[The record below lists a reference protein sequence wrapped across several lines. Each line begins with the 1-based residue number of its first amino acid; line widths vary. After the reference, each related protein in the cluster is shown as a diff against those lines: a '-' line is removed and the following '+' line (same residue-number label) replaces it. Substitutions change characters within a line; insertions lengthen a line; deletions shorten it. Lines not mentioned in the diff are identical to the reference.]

1 MDIDNTPW
9 IKKIPK
15 GWQLKKLGM
24 AIDQIE
30 TGGTP
35 SSNGPSYFLDD
46 GVPWFTPS
54 DIQEDNESRK
64 SKRSLSKEVF
74 VESNHKL
81 IEGPAVLLV
90 SIGATLGKVSFTQGS
105 FSTNQQINSIVPKD
119 DVDYKYLFYY
129 FQSSSEIV
137 KLYANTSTLGII
149 NQQAT
154 KTLPFLQPPLST
166 QKAIATYLD
175 ERTARIDDLIT
186 AKHTLLDL
194 LAERRAALIT
204 RAVTRG
210 LDENVATRPSGVEW
224 LGEIP
229 VGWEVKRLRFLTS
242 VVGGGTPTT
251 SNIEYWKGDIPWV
264 SPKDMKTGVIQKT
277 QDFITDLGLASSP
290 CALIAENTMIMVI
303 RSGILRHSIPVALT
317 GRPVTL
323 NQDMKAFIPNRLVQ
337 SWFLYYV
344 FHGLQKQL
352 LPLLTKP
359 GSTVES
365 IEMQYL
371 MDLEIPLPS
380 VHLQNEI
387 IQRLQKKLRQYETT
401 QARIES
407 SLHYLQE
414 YRAALITAAVNGK
427 LTSKFQ

>member
-1 MDIDNTPW
+1 MNTIQKERLTFLADIQNSNIDKKSKESEKSVRLANYVDVYYNDTLTDDIDYMVST
-9 IKKIPK
+9 
-15 GWQLKKLGM
+15 
-24 AIDQIE
+24 ASD
-30 TGGTP
+30 
-35 SSNGPSYFLDD
+35 
-46 GVPWFTPS
+46 S
-54 DIQEDNESRK
+54 DIQKCALSGGEVIITKDSESADDIGIAAFVDDEVTNLVCGYHLTILR
-64 SKRSLSKEVF
+64 SKPSK
-74 VESNHKL
+74 
-81 IEGPAVLLV
+81 
-90 SIGATLGKVSFTQGS
+90 TDGKF
-105 FSTNQQINSIVPKD
+105 
-119 DVDYKYLFYY
+119 LFYCFNSQETKEQLAVGANGVTRY
-129 FQSSSEIV
+129 GLSQSAI
-137 KLYANTSTLGII
+137 KNLR
-149 NQQAT
+149 
-154 KTLPFLQPPLST
+154 LPAPDLPT